1 MTDTPD
7 LLAELQSADMLLID
21 DLHAWQF
28 DLAEQAEADQP
39 LLTVECMD
47 GRTRRVWVFSAAA
60 VSAAVFDA
68 AQGSWSIADSAG
80 THVLVCLGATV
91 GSNDDAEDGE
101 ED

>member
-7 LLAELQSADMLLID
+7 LLAELQNADMLLID

-28 DLAEQAEADQP
+28 SLAEEATGDQP

-60 VSAAVFDA
+60 VAAAARDA
-68 AQGSWSIADSAG
+68 ANGSWSLADSAG
-80 THVLVCLGATV
+80 THTLVCLGATV
-91 GSNDDAEDGE
+91 GSNDDAEDGD